1 MKKYIFS
8 FVIIIC
14 MFTQICVLAKT
25 AEVGDIIYKQSSKI
39 ANVINPTAIN
49 NAIGAFY
56 PGLRGSNQLVIYTP
70 EFGLRTNTNEF
81 GTEVIVVDNI
91 AVQLNGA
98 DSIIPKNGFVIS
110 GHGSAKKWINENI
123 VVGTKIFYEPQTRQI
138 TTYLTPDSFVY
149 NAQSKID
156 EVNSII
162 EYYKYNYPY
171 YNLKKTNYYL
181 SKAKKLVKAAK
192 KNPKNVQKTASLS
205 AHSATKALENAI
217 PYMPNEMKGV
227 WIRPV
232 EKTEEAII
240 ATIERL
246 KEAGIKTIFLETYF
260 HGKTIFPSYILMK
273 YGVTNQREEFLGFDP
288 LEIWV
293 REAHARGMKIHSWFE
308 TFYVGNV
315 PPEKDTKSILAVYPH
330 WGNKTKSKFDSEIA
344 VPSISEHNGYFID
357 PANPD
362 VQTFVL
368 EIAEEI
374 LTKYEV
380 DGINLD
386 YIRYPQSI
394 EAKYPGYDKTNWG
407 YSEYCREDFLLRFG
421 IDPIDIEYDT
431 PEWDKWAKYRQDKI
445 TEMVRAFRVLTLKK
459 GKALTTVIFPDR
471 KKSLETKMQ
480 DWKTWS
486 LNALIDG
493 FTPLILTCD
502 KQTAN
507 MLIGDI
513 VKNSSKNTKIYAGL
527 FVPFMNGSSE
537 DLLRQIHEARKLK
550 TQGIIFFDY
559 AHFNDLYIDALLQ
572 SVCNPDLEKKAI
584 ENELKNTKDEYG
596 NK

>member
-1 MKKYIFS
+1 MKKYILS
-8 FVIIIC
+8 FLIFIIFIN
-14 MFTQICVLAKT
+14 TQICVLAKPT
-25 AEVGDIIYKQSSKI
+25 EIGDIIYKQSSKV

-70 EFGLRTNTNEF
+70 SFGLRTNTNEF

-98 DSIIPKNGFVIS
+98 DSIIPQNGFVIS
-110 GHGSAKKWINENI
+110 GHGSAKKWILENI
-123 VVGTKIFYEPQTRQI
+123 VEGTKVFYDPQTRLI

-162 EYYKYNYPY
+162 EYYKYNCPY
-171 YNLKKTNYYL
+171 YNLKKTNFYL
-181 SKAKKLVKAAK
+181 SKAKKLVKEAQKHPK
-192 KNPKNVQKTASLS
+192 KVQKTASLS
-205 AHSATKALENAI
+205 ALAATRALENAI
-217 PYMPNEMKGV
+217 PYMPEEMKGV

-240 ATIERL
+240 ETIERL
-246 KEAGIKTIFLETYF
+246 QNAGIKTIFLETYF

-273 YGVTNQREEFLGFDP
+273 YGVTNQREEFCGFDP
-288 LEIWV
+288 LAIWV
-293 REAHARGMKIHSWFE
+293 REAHARNMKINVWFE
-308 TFYVGNV
+308 TFYVGNT
-315 PPEKDTKSILAVYPH
+315 PPEKDAQSILAVYPS
-330 WGNKTKSKFDSEIA
+330 WGNKTKAKFDSATA

-374 LTKYEV
+374 LTKYDV

-386 YIRYPQSI
+386 YIRYPQAI

-407 YSEYCREDFLLRFG
+407 YSEYCREDFLLRYG
-421 IDPIDIEYDT
+421 IDPIDIEYGT
-431 PEWDKWAKYRQDKI
+431 PEWDKWAQYRQSKI

-459 GKALTTVIFPDR
+459 GKTLTAVIFPDR

-486 LNALIDG
+486 QNALIDG

-513 VKNSSKNTKIYAGL
+513 IKNSSKNTKVYAGL

-550 TQGIIFFDY
+550 TNGIVFFDY
-559 AHFNDLYIDALLQ
+559 AHFNDTYIESLKQ

-584 ENELKNTKDEYG
+584 ENEIRNAKEEFK
-596 NK
+596 